1 MNKSRYLAHHGIKG
15 QQWGN
20 RRFQNEDGS
29 LTPEGKERYSN
40 NENIKQGSINDMSS
54 GRNNINNS
62 NNPKSNNENNNPGSI
77 NIDMS
82 SGRNNINNS
91 NNPKSN
97 NENNKDK
104 DKNNDNNKKP
114 TVTDAINNGAKVG
127 QAFNS
132 LSSQIHGPEG
142 HKEYAHYPNMTDEE
156 IQRNVNRLRNEQALS
171 DLRGDTKFVKSGEQK
186 AREMLQTIG
195 AIAALGLTVAQ
206 IIAIY
211 KQKKSS

>member
-1 MNKSRYLAHHGIKG
+1 MNESRYLAHHGIKG

-40 NENIKQGSINDMSS
+40 NEN
-54 GRNNINNS
+54 
-62 NNPKSNNENNNPGSI
+62 NNPGNI

-82 SGRNNINNS
+82 SGRNIINNS
-91 NNPKSN
+91 NNPKSD

-104 DKNNDNNKKP
+104 DKDKNKNNDNNKKP

-206 IIAIY
+206 IISIY

>member
-40 NENIKQGSINDMSS
+40 IESARERLNEK
-54 GRNNINNS
+54 
-62 NNPKSNNENNNPGSI
+62 NNPGSI